1 MTLNYKIIGKG
12 IKQARKRKKFS
23 QEVLAEI
30 IDKSSSY
37 ISYIETGKK
46 HLSLETLV
54 DIANALEVSADEL
67 LSYNIEH
74 RNEIKS
80 EFTVILE
87 KCTTYERKVITDVA
101 KALKQS
107 LQEER
112 RQRRYD

>member
-1 MTLNYKIIGKG
+1 MTLNYKIIGKS
-12 IKQARKRKKFS
+12 IKQARKRKKLS
-23 QEVLAEI
+23 QETLAEI

-67 LSYNIEH
+67 LSFNIKFRHEV
-74 RNEIKS
+74 KS
-80 EFTVILE
+80 EFSSILE
-87 KCTTYERKVITDVA
+87 RCSTYEKKVITDVA

-107 LQEER
+107 LQDDR
-112 RQRRYD
+112 RLRRYD